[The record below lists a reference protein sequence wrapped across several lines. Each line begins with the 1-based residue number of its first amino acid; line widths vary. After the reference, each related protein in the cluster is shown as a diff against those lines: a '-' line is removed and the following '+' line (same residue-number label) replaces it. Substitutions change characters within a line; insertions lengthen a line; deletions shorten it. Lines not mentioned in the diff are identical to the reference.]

1 MADLDLRK
9 LRYFAVVAEELNFGR
24 AAERLRIAQPV
35 LSRQIAALEK
45 ELGVELFERSQRG
58 TRLTA
63 AGAALREDARDILIQ
78 AAALQRRVRRGSRAG
93 RSIGLGFMP
102 GLIVTP
108 VVRALSERFPALAV
122 EVVRTSWDDQ
132 VEMVHDGRID
142 ASFVRLPIARDGLR
156 VTVLF
161 AEPRVVALPASH
173 ELATSSAAPPGP
185 VDAGTPDAGASDA
198 GTSGAVKLADLLPLR
213 LLQAPDAVPEWRDA
227 LLAAGTDPHEVMRG
241 RPVVH
246 TVEEKL
252 EHVAALRGV
261 VVLPESTARFYTRPD
276 VVYRMVDDLPP
287 NEVALVS
294 EARNDAPEIQALHEL
309 AVQLLRA

>member
-1 MADLDLRK
+1 VADLDLRK

-24 AAERLRIAQPV
+24 SAERLRIAQPV

-45 ELGVELFERSQRG
+45 ELGVLLFERSQRG

-63 AGAALREDARDILIQ
+63 AGAALRDDARDILTE

-93 RSIGLGFMP
+93 RSLGIGFMP

-108 VVRALSERFPALAV
+108 VVRALSERFPALVV

-132 VEMVHDGRID
+132 VEMVHDGRVD
-142 ASFVRLPIARDGLR
+142 ASFVRLPISRDGLR
-156 VTVLF
+156 VTPLF
-161 AEPRVVALPASH
+161 SEPRVVVLPASH
-173 ELATSSAAPPGP
+173 ELARASGAARSVGVS
-185 VDAGTPDAGASDA
+185 VDAASWT
-198 GTSGAVKLADLLPLR
+198 GGLRLADLLPLR

-227 LLAAGTDPHEVMRG
+227 LRAAGIDPQRAAHG

-252 EHVAALRGV
+252 EQVAALRGV

-276 VVYRMVDDLPP
+276 VVYRLVVDLPP
-287 NEVALVS
+287 NEVAVVS
-294 EARNDAPEIQALHEL
+294 EARNDVPEITALHEVAARL
-309 AVQLLRA
+309 MRSDDAV

>member
-45 ELGVELFERSQRG
+45 ELGVELFVRSQRG

-63 AGAALREDARDILIQ
+63 AGAALRDDARDILTE

-93 RSIGLGFMP
+93 RSLGLGFMP
-102 GLIVTP
+102 GLIVTR
-108 VVRALSERFPALAV
+108 VVRALTERFPALAV

-132 VEMVHDGRID
+132 VEMVHDGRVD

-173 ELATSSAAPPGP
+173 ELAGASRAGSGP
-185 VDAGTPDAGASDA
+185 VGAGAS
-198 GTSGAVKLADLLPLR
+198 GGVQLADLLPLR

-227 LLAAGTDPHEVMRG
+227 LRAAGTDPQKAARG

-252 EHVAALRGV
+252 EQVAALRGV

-287 NEVALVS
+287 NEVAVVS
-294 EARNDAPEIQALHEL
+294 EARNEVPEIEALHEL
-309 AVQLLRA
+309 AVRLMRP

>member
-45 ELGVELFERSQRG
+45 ELGVVLFERSQRG
-58 TRLTA
+58 TRLTV
-63 AGAALREDARDILIQ
+63 AGSALRDDARDILTE

-93 RSIGLGFMP
+93 RSLGLGFMP

-108 VVRALSERFPALAV
+108 VVRALTERFPALAV

-142 ASFVRLPIARDGLR
+142 ASFVRLPIPRDGLR
-156 VTVLF
+156 VTLLF
-161 AEPRVVALPASH
+161 GEPRVVALPASH
-173 ELATSSAAPPGP
+173 ELASSTGG
-185 VDAGTPDAGASDA
+185 VR
-198 GTSGAVKLADLLPLR
+198 LADLLPLR

-227 LLAAGTDPHEVMRG
+227 LRAAGVDPQKAARG

-252 EHVAALRGV
+252 EQVAALRGV

-276 VVYRMVDDLPP
+276 VVYRVVDDLPP
-287 NEVALVS
+287 NEVAVVS
-294 EARNDAPEIQALHEL
+294 EARNDVAEVEALHEL
-309 AVQLLRA
+309 AARLMRA